1 MFICLNRRDLVF
13 FNEQKSGDACG
24 NNPAHGWLPH
34 FNPLLTTIRSE
45 KLRQLIIVCAKSI
58 HPFVEIQYEALVFLE
73 GVSGAAASINQ
84 RSTYETSVSLPK
96 QSRRRRRPSCSLIWM
111 QGWRQLAV
119 LAVLAILAILAAA
132 MQPRSWSIREL
143 PAEA

>member
-1 MFICLNRRDLVF
+1 METLV
-13 FNEQKSGDACG
+13 E
-24 NNPAHGWLPH
+24 
-34 FNPLLTTIRSE
+34 TILRMAGFPISTPSSPPSVLK

-96 QSRRRRRPSCSLIWM
+96 QSRRRRRPRCSLIWM

-119 LAVLAILAILAAA
+119 LAVLAILAILTAA